1 MRVVEVVIWEM
12 TEDTEKVGKVKT
24 GFVVMT
30 KKESGH
36 QGAGKDD
43 TEPNSQ
49 VHMEQPLGNAE
60 TVSNE
65 KSPSEVS
72 QAAISQNAGT

>member
-1 MRVVEVVIWEM
+1 MGN
-12 TEDTEKVGKVKT
+12 D
-24 GFVVMT
+24 
-30 KKESGH
+30 SGH
-36 QGAGKDD
+36 GESQEGKDGIRSNDRERNGHQDVGKDD

-65 KSPSEVS
+65 ESPSEVS
-72 QAAISQNAGT
+72 QAAIFQNAGT